1 MTDIIQGSQEW
12 FDARIGKVT
21 ASRVA
26 DVLATL
32 KTGEAASRRNYRM
45 ELVCQRLTGQR
56 EEGYTN
62 SHMERGIELEPLARA
77 AYEFKTGV
85 TVTEIGFVDHPS
97 IEMSGASPDGM
108 VDVSGDNG
116 LVEIKC
122 PTVAN
127 HVETLLSGKAP
138 TKYIAQM
145 QWQMACTGARWCD
158 FVSYCP
164 AVGDNLALFVV
175 RVERD
180 NEYIA
185 ETEKAVKLFLTEVS
199 DLTKQLKE
207 LK

>member
-1 MTDIIQGSQEW
+1 MEQLSEEW
-12 FDARIGKVT
+12 QTHRLGRVT
-21 ASRVA
+21 ASRVS
-26 DVLATL
+26 DVLATI
-32 KTGEAASRRNYRM
+32 KTGESASRKNYRM

-56 EEGYTN
+56 EEGFTN

-97 IEMSGASPDGM
+97 IEMSGASPDGL
-108 VDVSGDNG
+108 VGLYG

-122 PTVAN
+122 PTAGN

-164 AVGDNLALFVV
+164 LVGDNLALFIV
-175 RVERD
+175 RVDRD
-180 NEYIA
+180 DEYIA
-185 ETEKAVKLFLTEVS
+185 ETEKAVQLFLTEVS

>member
-1 MTDIIQGSQEW
+1 MDNIQGTEDWHLS
-12 FDARIGKVT
+12 RLGKVT

-62 SHMERGIELEPLARA
+62 SHMERGVELEPIARSL
-77 AYEFKTGV
+77 YEFKKGV
-85 TVTEIGFVDHPS
+85 TVEEVGFIDHPS
-97 IEMSGASPDGM
+97 IEMSGASPDGI
-108 VDVSGDNG
+108 VGDG
-116 LVEIKC
+116 LIEIKC
-122 PTVAN
+122 PTPGN
-127 HVETLLSGKAP
+127 HVEALLSGKAP
-138 TKYIAQM
+138 TKYIPQM
-145 QWQMACTGARWCD
+145 QWQMACTGAKWCD

-164 AVGDNLALFVV
+164 LVGDNLALFVV

-180 NEYIA
+180 DSYIA
-185 ETEKAVKLFLTEVS
+185 ETENVVKLFLTEVA

>member
-1 MTDIIQGSQEW
+1 MEQGSQEW
-12 FDARIGKVT
+12 IERRLGRVT

-97 IEMSGASPDGM
+97 IEMSGASPDGL
-108 VDVSGDNG
+108 VGLDG

-122 PTVAN
+122 PTAAN

-164 AVGDNLALFVV
+164 TVGDNLALFVV

-180 NEYIA
+180 DEYIA

>member
-1 MTDIIQGSQEW
+1 MTDIIQGTDSW
-12 FDARIGKVT
+12 FEARLGKVT

-62 SHMERGIELEPLARA
+62 SHMERGIELEPIARSL
-77 AYEFKTGV
+77 YEFKQGV

-97 IEMSGASPDGM
+97 IEMAGASPDGI
-108 VDVSGDNG
+108 VGDG
-116 LVEIKC
+116 LIEIKC
-122 PTVAN
+122 PTPGN
-127 HVETLLSGKAP
+127 HVEALLSGKAP
-138 TKYIAQM
+138 TKYIPQM
-145 QWQMACTGARWCD
+145 QWQMACTGAKWCD

-164 AVGDNLALFVV
+164 LIGDNLALFVV

-180 NEYIA
+180 DIYIA
-185 ETEKAVKLFLTEVS
+185 ETENVVKLFLTEVA

>member
-1 MTDIIQGSQEW
+1 MTDIIQGTEDW
-12 FDARIGKVT
+12 FAARIGKVT

-26 DVLATL
+26 DVLATI
-32 KTGEAASRRNYRM
+32 KTGESASRKNYRM

-56 EEGYTN
+56 EEGFTN

-97 IEMSGASPDGM
+97 IEMSGASPDGL
-108 VDVSGDNG
+108 VGLYG

-122 PTVAN
+122 PTAGN

-175 RVERD
+175 RVDRD
-180 NEYIA
+180 DEYIA
-185 ETEKAVKLFLTEVS
+185 ETEKAVQLFLTEVS

>member
-1 MTDIIQGSQEW
+1 MEQGSQEW
-12 FDARIGKVT
+12 IERRLGRVT

-26 DVLATL
+26 DVLATI
-32 KTGEAASRRNYRM
+32 KTGESASRKNYRM

-97 IEMSGASPDGM
+97 IEMSGASPDGL
-108 VDVSGDNG
+108 VGLYG

-122 PTVAN
+122 PTAAN

>member
-1 MTDIIQGSQEW
+1 MDNIQGTEEW
-12 FDARIGKVT
+12 HLHRLGKVT

-62 SHMERGIELEPLARA
+62 SHMERGIELEPIARSL
-77 AYEFKTGV
+77 YEFKQGV

-97 IEMSGASPDGM
+97 IEMAGASPDGI
-108 VDVSGDNG
+108 VGDG
-116 LVEIKC
+116 LIEIKC
-122 PTVAN
+122 PTPCN
-127 HVETLLSGKAP
+127 HADTLLSGKAP
-138 TKYIAQM
+138 SKYIPQM

-164 AVGDNLALFVV
+164 ALGENLELFIV

-180 NEYIA
+180 DEYIA
-185 ETEKAVKLFLTEVS
+185 ETENVVKLFLTEVA

>member
-1 MTDIIQGSQEW
+1 MTDIIQGTDSW
-12 FDARIGKVT
+12 FEARLGKVT

-62 SHMERGIELEPLARA
+62 SHMERGIELEPIARSL
-77 AYEFKTGV
+77 YEFKQGV

-97 IEMSGASPDGM
+97 IEMAGASPDGL
-108 VDVSGDNG
+108 VG
-116 LVEIKC
+116 LYGLIEIKC
-122 PTVAN
+122 PTPAN
-127 HVETLLSGKAP
+127 HVDTLLSGKAP
-138 TKYIAQM
+138 SKYIPQM

-164 AVGDNLALFVV
+164 ALGENLELFIV
-175 RVERD
+175 RVDRD
-180 NEYIA
+180 DEYIA
-185 ETEKAVKLFLTEVS
+185 ETENVVKLFLTEVA

>member
-1 MTDIIQGSQEW
+1 MTDIIQGTEDW
-12 FDARIGKVT
+12 FAARIGKVT

-26 DVLATL
+26 DVLATI
-32 KTGEAASRRNYRM
+32 KTGESASRKNYRM

-56 EEGYTN
+56 EEGFTN

-97 IEMSGASPDGM
+97 IEMSGASPDGLI
-108 VDVSGDNG
+108 GLYG

-122 PTVAN
+122 PTAAN

-145 QWQMACTGARWCD
+145 QWQMACTGAKWCD

-164 AVGDNLALFVV
+164 ALGDNLALFVV
-175 RVERD
+175 RVDRD
-180 NEYIA
+180 DEYIA
-185 ETEKAVKLFLTEVS
+185 ETEKAVELFLIEVA
-199 DLTKQLKE
+199 DLTTKLKE

>member
-1 MTDIIQGSQEW
+1 MNENIIQGSQEW
-12 FDARIGKVT
+12 IERRLGRVT

-26 DVLATL
+26 DVLATI
-32 KTGEAASRRNYRM
+32 KTGESASRKNYRM

-56 EEGYTN
+56 EEGFTN

-77 AYEFKTGV
+77 AYEFKQGV
-85 TVTEIGFVDHPS
+85 TVTEVGFVDHPS
-97 IEMSGASPDGM
+97 IEMSGASPDGL
-108 VDVSGDNG
+108 VGLDG

-122 PTVAN
+122 PTAAN

-145 QWQMACTGARWCD
+145 QWQMACTGAKWCD

-164 AVGDNLALFVV
+164 LVGENLALFVV

-180 NEYIA
+180 EEYIA
-185 ETEKAVKLFLTEVS
+185 ETEKAVQLFLTEVS
-199 DLTKQLKE
+199 DLTTKLKE

>member
-1 MTDIIQGSQEW
+1 MTDIIQGSEDW
-12 FDARIGKVT
+12 FAARIGKVT

-26 DVLATL
+26 DVLATI
-32 KTGEAASRRNYRM
+32 KTGESASRKNYRM
-45 ELVCQRLTGQR
+45 ELVCPRLTGQR
-56 EEGYTN
+56 EEGFTN

-77 AYEFKTGV
+77 SYEFKTGV
-85 TVTEIGFVDHPS
+85 TVTEIGFADHPS
-97 IEMSGASPDGM
+97 IEMSGASPDGL
-108 VDVSGDNG
+108 VGLYG

-122 PTVAN
+122 PTAAN

-175 RVERD
+175 RIDRD
-180 NEYIA
+180 DEYIA
-185 ETEKAVKLFLTEVS
+185 ETEKAVQLFLTEVS

>member
-1 MTDIIQGSQEW
+1 MTDIIQGTEEW
-12 FDARIGKVT
+12 HLHRLGRVT

-62 SHMERGIELEPLARA
+62 SHMERGIELEPIARSL
-77 AYEFKTGV
+77 YEFKKGV
-85 TVTEIGFVDHPS
+85 TVEEVGFIDHPS
-97 IEMSGASPDGM
+97 IEMSGASPDGI
-108 VDVSGDNG
+108 VGDG
-116 LVEIKC
+116 LIEIKC
-122 PTVAN
+122 PTPGN
-127 HVETLLSGKAP
+127 HVEVLLSGKAP
-138 TKYIAQM
+138 TKYIPQM
-145 QWQMACTGARWCD
+145 QWQMACTGAKWCD

-164 AVGDNLALFVV
+164 LVGDNLALFVV

-180 NEYIA
+180 DIYIA
-185 ETEKAVKLFLTEVS
+185 ETENVVKLFLTEVA

-207 LK
+207 LS

>member
-1 MTDIIQGSQEW
+1 MTDIIQGSEDW
-12 FDARIGKVT
+12 HLSRLGKVT

-56 EEGYTN
+56 EECYTN

-77 AYEFKTGV
+77 SYEFKTGV
-85 TVTEIGFVDHPS
+85 TVTEIGFADHPS
-97 IEMSGASPDGM
+97 IEMSGASPDGL
-108 VDVSGDNG
+108 VGLDG

-122 PTVAN
+122 PTAAN

-145 QWQMACTGARWCD
+145 QWQMACTGAIWCD

-164 AVGDNLALFVV
+164 LVGDNLALFVV

-180 NEYIA
+180 DEYIA
-185 ETEKAVKLFLTEVS
+185 ETEKAVQLFLTEIS

>member
-1 MTDIIQGSQEW
+1 MTDIIQGSEDW
-12 FDARIGKVT
+12 FAARIGKVT

-26 DVLATL
+26 DVLATI
-32 KTGEAASRRNYRM
+32 KTGESASRKNYRM

-56 EEGYTN
+56 EEGFTN

-97 IEMSGASPDGM
+97 IEMSGASPDGLI
-108 VDVSGDNG
+108 GLYG

-122 PTVAN
+122 PTAGN

-175 RVERD
+175 RVDRD
-180 NEYIA
+180 DEYIA
-185 ETEKAVKLFLTEVS
+185 ETEKAVQLFLTEVS